1 LGWPLIPDI
10 TSQLRL
16 GATPGAARIAF
27 ADGVLAARNTAGPK
41 DRWHPDAVLHIG
53 GRSVSKRLRVL
64 IRDAVPDLYILV
76 RPDPSRFD
84 PDHRVTHHVETVPS
98 AFCSAMMKRLT
109 EATFATSTDW
119 TDQWTKAD
127 QAVET
132 VFRAQLGGSQN
143 GDRRENSAVSLNEPM
158 LARMVTECI
167 PDAHALVLASSMPVR
182 DAHQFAAITG
192 PSVPVY
198 ANRGASGI
206 DGTLAMAAGLAV
218 GRSGPVTCL
227 IGDLA
232 TVHDLNSLALLQQ
245 APVVV
250 VLVNNSGG
258 GIFHFLP
265 IAEHEDVFESYFAT
279 PQAVDFSAGAAAFG
293 VSYEAVESP
302 SAFVAAYRSAA
313 AEAST
318 HGTSSVI
325 EVRTDRNQNHAIHER
340 LDALCDEAVR
350 SVISNE
356 QPERS

>member
-1 LGWPLIPDI
+1 
-10 TSQLRL
+10 
-16 GATPGAARIAF
+16 
-27 ADGVLAARNTAGPK
+27 
-41 DRWHPDAVLHIG
+41 
-53 GRSVSKRLRVL
+53 
-64 IRDAVPDLYILV
+64 
-76 RPDPSRFD
+76 
-84 PDHRVTHHVETVPS
+84 
-98 AFCSAMMKRLT
+98 
-109 EATFATSTDW
+109 
-119 TDQWTKAD
+119 
-127 QAVET
+127 
-132 VFRAQLGGSQN
+132 
-143 GDRRENSAVSLNEPM
+143 
-158 LARMVTECI
+158 
-167 PDAHALVLASSMPVR
+167 MPVR

-232 TVHDLNSLALLQQ
+232 TVHDLNSFALLQQ

-279 PQAVDFSAGAAAFG
+279 PQAVDFSAGASAFG

-340 LDALCDEAVR
+340 LDALCAEAVR